1 MGFLDQPR
9 IKPLMAFA
17 VYHSEPVKL
26 STAVARAS
34 IGVRGKARGAKTR
47 EFGEPNDRSFRV
59 AQRRRSR
66 KAASAA
72 GWRYFHR
79 LLADHDDALY
89 PSALARIR

>member
-9 IKPLMAFA
+9 TKPLMAFA
-17 VYHSEPVKL
+17 AYHSEPVKL

-47 EFGEPNDRSFRV
+47 EFGAPNDRSFR
-59 AQRRRSR
+59 AAHRRHRR

-72 GWRYFHR
+72 GWR
-79 LLADHDDALY
+79 
-89 PSALARIR
+89 